1 MDIGE
6 EQERIVVEPMHP
18 PVPERAPTPDP
29 ERIPEPAPTPGPERV
44 PEPAPTPEPEPI
56 PA

>member
-6 EQERIVVEPMHP
+6 EQERIVVEPVHP
-18 PVPERAPTPDP
+18 PVPARQ
-29 ERIPEPAPTPGPERV
+29 PEPAP
-44 PEPAPTPEPEPI
+44 EPVPTPDREREPL

>member
-6 EQERIVVEPMHP
+6 EEERIVVEPVHP
-18 PVPERAPTPDP
+18 SVPERAPTP
-29 ERIPEPAPTPGPERV
+29 EPERV
-44 PEPAPTPEPEPI
+44 PEPAPTPEQEPI

>member
-6 EQERIVVEPMHP
+6 EQERIVVEPVHP
-18 PVPERAPTPDP
+18 PVPARQ
-29 ERIPEPAPTPGPERV
+29 PEPAPEQAPEQV
-44 PEPAPTPEPEPI
+44 PTPDREREPL